1 MMRSICKIT
10 ETGGKGCPLIVILGR
25 HIIIFISCLPGFL
38 FYLPEFLFCL
48 LGFLFSLP
56 GFLFSLPEFLF
67 SLLGYLFKSLGFHA
81 SRHLTT
87 GLPSSN
93 SMGSQM

>member
-10 ETGGKGCPLIVILGR
+10 ETGGKGCPLIVIFGR
-25 HIIIFISCLPGFL
+25 HIIIFVSS
-38 FYLPEFLFCL
+38 L
-48 LGFLFSLP
+48 LGFLSSLL
-56 GFLFSLPEFLF
+56 GFLSC
-67 SLLGYLFKSLGFHA
+67 LLGYLFKSLGFHA

>member
-1 MMRSICKIT
+1 MMRSICKDT

-25 HIIIFISCLPGFL
+25 HIIIFISF
-38 FYLPEFLFCL
+38 
-48 LGFLFSLP
+48 LP

-67 SLLGYLFKSLGFHA
+67 YLLGYLFKSLGFHA